1 MRKKFFLIPL
11 IIIISYL
18 LINQILGNYKFKRIL
33 NSYINTDTRQIIKK
47 YLFPYMII
55 RQQEEKINNQKEKI
69 NNQIMFLSKINLY
82 MHDIQIK
89 KGLKEISFKKNE
101 IIKLKNT
108 NLKLEKFLSEKN
120 FFINGNGNAYPG
132 SAYIDVYKDKI
143 YLLTSIGI
151 IGVSSLNDNGDEI
164 IFKQIKNNIEDF
176 LGIDQFEKSAEE
188 GGGFTVK
195 DVKIFNNK
203 FYISYTN
210 EVETNCWNTS
220 IIVADLNNSDL
231 KFNKFFSPDE
241 CIHPLKNE
249 DKEFNAHQSGGRI
262 IFLDDETLVFSIG
275 DYKNRMLAQKKDSV
289 FGKIIK
295 ININSKEFEIISL
308 GHRNPQGLY
317 YDKNNNFLLSTEH
330 GPKMGDEINLIKLD
344 QSIIYNYGWP
354 IASYGEHY
362 GSTNLEEIYKKYPLH
377 KSHKK
382 YGFIEPLHYF
392 IPNSQVGSSSIGMSE
407 IIGLNKEK
415 SYVASSLNGKSLFFF
430 NLSEENKILNFENVN
445 IGERIRDLFLYDNK
459 IFLFLETTTSLG
471 IINIKEIN

>member
-1 MRKKFFLIPL
+1 MKKKFFLIPL

-18 LINQILGNYKFKRIL
+18 LINQILENYKFKRTL
-33 NSYINTDTRQIIKK
+33 SAYIDKDTRQIIKK
-47 YLFPYMII
+47 YLFPYKKI
-55 RQQEEKINNQKEKI
+55 RQQKEKI
-69 NNQIMFLSKINLY
+69 NLQKEEINRQKMFLSKINLN

-108 NLKLEKFLSEKN
+108 NLILEKFLSEKN
-120 FFINGNGNAYPG
+120 FFIKGNGIDYPG
-132 SAYIDVYKDKI
+132 SAYIDFYKDNI
-143 YLLTSIGI
+143 YMLTSIGI
-151 IGVSSLNDNGDEI
+151 IGVSSLNANGNEI

-176 LGIDQFEKSAEE
+176 LGIDQFEKGEW
-188 GGGFTVK
+188 FTVK
-195 DVKIFNNK
+195 DMKIFNNK
-203 FYISYTN
+203 FYISFTN
-210 EVETNCWNTS
+210 EVEANCWNTS
-220 IIVADLNNSDL
+220 IIVADLNNIDL
-231 KFNKFFSPDE
+231 KFNKFFLPDE

-317 YDKNNNFLLSTEH
+317 YDKNNNFILSTEH
-330 GPKMGDEINLIKLD
+330 GPAMGDEINLIKLD
-344 QSIIYNYGWP
+344 QSKIYNYGWP

-362 GSTNLEEIYKKYPLH
+362 VVPNMEEKYKKYPLH

-392 IPNSQVGSSSIGMSE
+392 IPNSQVRSSSIGMSE

-459 IFLFLETTTSLG
+459 IYLFLETTTSLG